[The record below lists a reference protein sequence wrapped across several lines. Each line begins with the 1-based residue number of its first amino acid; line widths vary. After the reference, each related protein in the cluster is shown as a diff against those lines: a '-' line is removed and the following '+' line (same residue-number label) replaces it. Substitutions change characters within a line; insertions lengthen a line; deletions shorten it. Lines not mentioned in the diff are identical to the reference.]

1 MALNEVPTADVTQ
14 HPEASKPATQ
24 VTSQSETELVGSII
38 TYNTHSPK
46 FIACLNIGTSAC
58 VLMQNGPE
66 EPSLNAGTNIT
77 TGTIRELLFD

>member
-1 MALNEVPTADVTQ
+1 MLPHIQ
-14 HPEASKPATQ
+14 KLLKPATQ
-24 VTSQSETELVGSII
+24 VTSQSGTELVSSII
-38 TYNTHSPK
+38 THNMHSPK